1 MRDENQFGFRAPLRP
16 SVYPLGIPI
25 RGIALANQQDISVPE
40 LAEYISELTN
50 ELAQMAKAANCTPL
64 AYHLEMATLEAE
76 RLTEDGQFAPSPPA
90 PH

>member
-1 MRDENQFGFRAPLRP
+1 MKINLVFARRRDLQSTP
-16 SVYPLGIPI
+16 GIPI
-25 RGIALANQQDISVPE
+25 GGIALANQQDISVPE
-40 LAEYISELTN
+40 LAEYISELAN

-76 RLTEDGQFAPSPPA
+76 RLTEDGHFAPSPPA

>member
-1 MRDENQFGFRAPLRP
+1 
-16 SVYPLGIPI
+16 
-25 RGIALANQQDISVPE
+25 LANQQDISVPE
-40 LAEYISELTN
+40 LAEYISDLAN

-76 RLTEDGQFAPSPPA
+76 RLSQDTQFAPRPPA

>member
-1 MRDENQFGFRAPLRP
+1 
-16 SVYPLGIPI
+16 
-25 RGIALANQQDISVPE
+25 LANQQDISVPE
-40 LAEYISELTN
+40 LAEYISELAN

-90 PH
+90 SH

>member
-1 MRDENQFGFRAPLRP
+1 MKINLVFARRCDLQSTPGN
-16 SVYPLGIPI
+16 SDSN

-40 LAEYISELTN
+40 LAEYISELAN

-90 PH
+90 TH

>member
-1 MRDENQFGFRAPLRP
+1 MPADNADTDTLDEP
-16 SVYPLGIPI
+16 
-25 RGIALANQQDISVPE
+25 ALMKVVGGDRK
-40 LAEYISELTN
+40 LAN

-90 PH
+90 TH

>member
-1 MRDENQFGFRAPLRP
+1 
-16 SVYPLGIPI
+16 LGNFSG
-25 RGIALANQQDISVPE
+25 GIALADQQETSVPE
-40 LAEYISELTN
+40 LAEYIGDLAS

-76 RLTEDGQFAPSPPA
+76 RLTQDIQLFAPRPPA

>member
-1 MRDENQFGFRAPLRP
+1 MAYQPE
-16 SVYPLGIPI
+16 
-25 RGIALANQQDISVPE
+25 ISVPE
-40 LAEYISELTN
+40 LAEYICDLAN

-76 RLTEDGQFAPSPPA
+76 RLTQDSQFAPSPRL

>member
-1 MRDENQFGFRAPLRP
+1 
-16 SVYPLGIPI
+16 
-25 RGIALANQQDISVPE
+25 
-40 LAEYISELTN
+40 
-50 ELAQMAKAANCTPL
+50 LAQMAKAANCTPL